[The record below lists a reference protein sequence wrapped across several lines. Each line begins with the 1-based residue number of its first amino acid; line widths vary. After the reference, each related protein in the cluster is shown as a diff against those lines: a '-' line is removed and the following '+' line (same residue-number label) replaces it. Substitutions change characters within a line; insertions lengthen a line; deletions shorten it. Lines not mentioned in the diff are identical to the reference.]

1 MAGVSAGTGH
11 ERSREAGTLL
21 RGILDEM
28 GGLWVKLGQLLA
40 SSGSEYPSAF
50 RNELRALH
58 DRSSGFPP
66 AIARRI
72 VEEALGRPIERLFR
86 EFEDQPFAAGST
98 AQVHRAVLRDEDVAV
113 VVKVQRPDVDAT
125 FRRDLVHLR
134 RLTRFASRF
143 RRFAWLRLGEME
155 AKLRAAIES
164 ELDFRREGA
173 QLRALRE
180 EVRSHGVHVPRT
192 WRRWSTR
199 RVLVMERLEGVPAS
213 TVVAAWERDRARVE
227 AWFEENR
234 IDPRK
239 VARRL
244 NETILRQIFEQP
256 RFHGD
261 PNPAN
266 VLLLRG
272 GRLAL
277 IDAGAVGRLD
287 EEYQRTYVRFLLYVA
302 SREYNDAV
310 VWYIRLF
317 QPVPP
322 VDLNQLQRKLAQVF
336 KAWDA
341 RTQTRSL
348 PYDSRSLVSLL
359 DRMGRLVS
367 AFRLPPN
374 WSNGRVDLTL
384 LALDR
389 FLSHFDPKMD
399 CHEEVERYLL
409 GARRRKRSIWSAEGL
424 PPGYDL
430 PQLAQRFVDMGSDF
444 ESMARQGASRFGT
457 TNTRLSSALEIVLAK
472 GRRAAS
478 LALALL
484 VLAFAVTWI
493 GGSAGP
499 RVPLEI
505 DGIARWFARL
515 ALLDWAILGVAL
527 LHARRFLGRLERR
540 MAVSESRRTGVFE

>member
-1 MAGVSAGTGH
+1 MEFSR
-11 ERSREAGTLL
+11 RS
-21 RGILDEM
+21 I
-28 GGLWVKLGQLLA
+28 
-40 SSGSEYPSAF
+40 
-50 RNELRALH
+50 
-58 DRSSGFPP
+58 
-66 AIARRI
+66 
-72 VEEALGRPIERLFR
+72 
-86 EFEDQPFAAGST
+86 PFAAGST
-98 AQVHRAVLRDEDVAV
+98 AQLHRAVLRDEDLAV

-125 FRRDLVHLR
+125 FRRDLRHVG
-134 RLTRFASRF
+134 RLTRFASRLA
-143 RRFAWLRLGEME
+143 RFGWLRLPELE
-155 AKLRAAIES
+155 TKLRAAIEE

-199 RVLVMERLEGVPAS
+199 RVLVMERVDGVPAS
-213 TVVAAWERDRARVE
+213 TVVAAWERDPARVE

-244 NETILRQIFEQP
+244 NETILRQLFEQR

-277 IDAGAVGRLD
+277 VDAGTVGRLD
-287 EEYQRTYVRFLLYVA
+287 EEYQRTYARFLLYLA
-302 SREYNDAV
+302 SREYSDAV
-310 VWYIRLF
+310 DWYIRLF

-322 VDLNQLQRKLAQVF
+322 VDLNQLQRKLSQVF
-336 KAWDA
+336 KSWDA

-359 DRMGRLVS
+359 DGMGRLVS

-374 WSNGRVDLTL
+374 WSNGRVDLAL
-384 LALDR
+384 MALDR

-399 CHEEVERYLL
+399 CHEELERYLR
-409 GARRRKRSIWSAEGL
+409 GARRRRSTIWSVSPL
-424 PPGYDL
+424 PPGYDM

-444 ESMARQGASRFGT
+444 EAMARQGATRFGT
-457 TNTRLSSALEIVLAK
+457 TNTRLSSALEVVLRK
-472 GRRAAS
+472 GRRLSS

-484 VLAFAVTWI
+484 ALAFVSTWI
-493 GGSAGP
+493 LGES
-499 RVPLEI
+499 VPWVPADV
-505 DGIARWFARL
+505 DGVVRWFAGL
-515 ALLDWAILGVAL
+515 AFWDWAILAVC
-527 LHARRFLGRLERR
+527 LHHVRRFLARLERQ